1 MFPNLKVAAN
11 FRTIHPQY
19 VFISFTSL
27 AFLTWSW
34 SKTLCNWCAHLH
46 PPAPKHHH
54 RRPQQRGVHAK
65 IQTKL
70 LNQNI
75 INPKYE
81 CKNSSTS
88 VGNDINSDFF
98 NKVDL
103 SHIFLMFNINI
114 LYHLFL
120 SHFKTCLKTS
130 AACAY
135 EKKKIS

>member
-1 MFPNLKVAAN
+1 MN
-11 FRTIHPQY
+11 
-19 VFISFTSL
+19 
-27 AFLTWSW
+27 
-34 SKTLCNWCAHLH
+34 
-46 PPAPKHHH
+46 
-54 RRPQQRGVHAK
+54 AK
-65 IQTKL
+65 IRQHRLAMTL
-70 LNQNI
+70 ILI
-75 INPKYE
+75 
-81 CKNSSTS
+81 
-88 VGNDINSDFF
+88 FF